1 MAGSGQEISG
11 QLCRPAFGKFFLQ
24 VTKNNCTTKGL
35 KGMENNEKY
44 LVQQGESKKRSPIIK
59 AFSNFLIFLLNSDSD
74 RVTLRR
80 LRQWVRVI
88 QKSSS
93 ISPLW
98 SASRIS
104 QSSSASIL
112 SMLMHSLRN
121 LSNFQHLPTS
131 VSKQLQQL
139 SCNLMQLPQRQQ
151 FILHSFYLN
160 GLLDKSTATSSR
172 KLLIPASPAPE
183 YEVASNCH
191 CHCRAVQAVQYPV
204 PRSGNRVCTLMLETC
219 TLKSSNLA
227 TNPPQK
233 YIAQLHNIHQ

>member
-1 MAGSGQEISG
+1 MEWNTAKPLKQSLQFFLETESVAGSGQEISG

-131 VSKQLQQL
+131 VSNNF
-139 SCNLMQLPQRQQ
+139 SNSHATWCN
-151 FILHSFYLN
+151 FHNVSSSFCILFTWMVSL
-160 GLLDKSTATSSR
+160 
-172 KLLIPASPAPE
+172 
-183 YEVASNCH
+183 
-191 CHCRAVQAVQYPV
+191 
-204 PRSGNRVCTLMLETC
+204 
-219 TLKSSNLA
+219 
-227 TNPPQK
+227 TNPLQRL
-233 YIAQLHNIHQ
+233 AGSF

>member
-1 MAGSGQEISG
+1 VGSGDPKVLIYFTAVVSVEDLPELLSFDIIDVDA
-11 QLCRPAFGKFFLQ
+11 QLAKP
-24 VTKNNCTTKGL
+24 
-35 KGMENNEKY
+35 
-44 LVQQGESKKRSPIIK
+44 QQLSTS
-59 AFSNFLIFLLNSDSD
+59 SNFRFE
-74 RVTLRR
+74 
-80 LRQWVRVI
+80 
-88 QKSSS
+88 
-93 ISPLW
+93 
-98 SASRIS
+98 
-104 QSSSASIL
+104 
-112 SMLMHSLRN
+112 
-121 LSNFQHLPTS
+121 
-131 VSKQLQQL
+131 QLQQL